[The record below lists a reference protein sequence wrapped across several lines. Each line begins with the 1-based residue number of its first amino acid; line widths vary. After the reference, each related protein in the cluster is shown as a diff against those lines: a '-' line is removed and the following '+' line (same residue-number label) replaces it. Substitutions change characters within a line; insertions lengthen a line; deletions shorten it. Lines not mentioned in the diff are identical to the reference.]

1 MMVRRPRAS
10 RALRVFDRLRQA
22 ALIGPGTL
30 ALSMAIVPNAAY
42 AQETIKIGVPV
53 PLSGSYATAGKDI
66 LNGAQLA
73 ANDINAKGG
82 VLGKKIELV
91 PEDDKC
97 DADAAASAAQTLV
110 NEGVVAVAGGYCSSA
125 ALPELRVFH
134 GAGLAYVMDAS
145 TNPELTEKGWG
156 DAFRT
161 IGRDD
166 EQGPFAAKFMKE
178 VLHAKSVAVIND
190 NTTYSKGLAD
200 NTVDALKKQGIDVV
214 YNDAVTP
221 GQMDYADVAKNVG
234 DLKPDVVYYTGYY
247 PEAAL
252 LARDV
257 RQLKLPVK
265 TLMGGDGTTD
275 PTLLRTA
282 GSAAKG
288 MICTTAPLPQFL
300 SSPKARR
307 FVADYKKA
315 YGASTPGPYSIY
327 EYDAVSVTAQ
337 AIADA
342 KSMKPADIV
351 AALHKLSNFKGATG
365 DIAFNEK
372 GDRSHAVYMAVIAE
386 GEKFKAYRLLD
397 SDGRWVSPK

>member
-1 MMVRRPRAS
+1 MMVRHLRTS
-10 RALRVFDRLRQA
+10 RVSDRLRQVA
-22 ALIGPGTL
+22 GALG
-30 ALSMAIVPNAAY
+30 LSIAIAPNAAH

-53 PLSGSYATAGKDI
+53 PLSGSYSTAGKDI

-91 PEDDKC
+91 PEDDQC
-97 DADAAASAAQTLV
+97 DADTAAGAAQALV
-110 NEGVVAVAGGYCSSA
+110 GKGVVAVAGGYCSSA

-134 GAGLAYVMDAS
+134 GADLAYVMDAS
-145 TNPELTEKGWG
+145 TNPELTEKGWN

-200 NTVDALKKQGIDVV
+200 NAVDALKKQGLDVV

-221 GQMDYADVAKNVG
+221 GQMDYADVAKSVG

-252 LARDV
+252 LAKDV

-275 PTLLRTA
+275 PSLIRTA
-282 GSAAKG
+282 GPAAKG

-300 SSPKARR
+300 TNPKARR
-307 FVADYKKA
+307 FIADYKKA
-315 YGASTPGPYSIY
+315 YGADTTPGPYSIY

-342 KSMKPADIV
+342 KSTKPVDIV
-351 AALHKLSNFKGATG
+351 AALHKISNFKGATG
-365 DIAFNEK
+365 DITFNDK
-372 GDRSHAVYMAVIAE
+372 GDRTHAVYMAVIAE
-386 GEKFKAYRLLD
+386 GGKFQPYRQLEPG
-397 SDGRWVSPK
+397 GRWVAPK

>member
-1 MMVRRPRAS
+1 MMVRHLRRS
-10 RALRVFDRLRQA
+10 RALDRLRQA
-22 ALIGPGTL
+22 SLAGTGALAFSI
-30 ALSMAIVPNAAY
+30 AIAPNAAF

-53 PLSGSYATAGKDI
+53 PLSGSYVTAGKDI

-73 ANDINAKGG
+73 AGDINAKGG

-97 DADAAASAAQTLV
+97 DADAAAGAAQSLV
-110 NEGVVAVAGGYCSSA
+110 DKGVVAVAGGYCSSA

-145 TNPELTEKGWG
+145 TNPELTEKTWDG
-156 DAFRT
+156 AFRT

-200 NTVDALKKQGIDVV
+200 NTVEALKKQGVDVV

-221 GQMDYADVAKNVG
+221 GQMDYADAAKSVAE
-234 DLKPDVVYYTGYY
+234 LKPDVVYYTGYY

-252 LARDV
+252 LAKDV

-265 TLMGGDGTTD
+265 YLMGGDGTTD
-275 PTLLRTA
+275 PTLIQAA
-282 GSAAKG
+282 GQAAKG

-300 SSPKARR
+300 TSAKARR

-315 YGASTPGPYSIY
+315 YSHAPGPYSIY
-327 EYDAVSVTAQ
+327 EYDAVSVVAK

-342 KSMKPADIV
+342 KSTKPADIT
-351 AALHKLSNFKGATG
+351 AALHKISNFEGATG
-365 DIAFNEK
+365 DISFNEK
-372 GDRSHAVYMAVIAE
+372 GDRKNAVYMAVIAQ
-386 GEKFKAYRLLD
+386 GTDFKPYRELAANG
-397 SDGRWVSPK
+397 SWVSPKSK

>member
-1 MMVRRPRAS
+1 MMVRHLRRS
-10 RALRVFDRLRQA
+10 RALDRLRQA
-22 ALIGPGTL
+22 SLAGTGALAFSI
-30 ALSMAIVPNAAY
+30 AIAPSAAF

-53 PLSGSYATAGKDI
+53 PLSGSYVTAGKDI

-73 ANDINAKGG
+73 AGDINAKGG

-97 DADAAASAAQTLV
+97 DADAAAGAAQSLV
-110 NEGVVAVAGGYCSSA
+110 DKGVVAIAGGYCSSA

-134 GAGLAYVMDAS
+134 GAGLPYVMDAS
-145 TNPELTEKGWG
+145 TNPELTEKNWDG
-156 DAFRT
+156 AFRT

-200 NTVDALKKQGIDVV
+200 NTVDALKKQGVDVV

-221 GQMDYADVAKNVG
+221 GQMDYADAAKSVAE
-234 DLKPDVVYYTGYY
+234 LKPDVVYYTGYY

-252 LARDV
+252 LAKDV

-265 TLMGGDGTTD
+265 YLMGGDGTTD
-275 PTLLRTA
+275 PTLIQAA
-282 GSAAKG
+282 GQAAKG

-300 SSPKARR
+300 TSAKARR

-315 YGASTPGPYSIY
+315 YSHAPGPYSIY
-327 EYDAVSVTAQ
+327 EYDAVSVVAK

-342 KSMKPADIV
+342 KSTKPADIT
-351 AALHKLSNFKGATG
+351 AALHKISNFEGATG
-365 DIAFNEK
+365 DISFNEK
-372 GDRSHAVYMAVIAE
+372 GDRKNAVYMAVIAQ
-386 GEKFKAYRLLD
+386 GTDFKPYRELAANG
-397 SDGRWVSPK
+397 SWVSPKSK

>member
-1 MMVRRPRAS
+1 MMVRHLRTS
-10 RALRVFDRLRQA
+10 RVVDRLRYVA
-22 ALIGPGTL
+22 GALG
-30 ALSMAIVPNAAY
+30 LSMAIAPNAAH

-53 PLSGSYATAGKDI
+53 PLSGSYSTAGKDI

-97 DADAAASAAQTLV
+97 DADAAATAAQALV
-110 NEGVVAVAGGYCSSA
+110 DKGVVAVAGGYCSSA

-134 GAGLAYVMDAS
+134 GADLAYVMDAS
-145 TNPELTEKGWG
+145 TNPELTEKGWN

-200 NTVDALKKQGIDVV
+200 NAVDALKKQGVDVV

-221 GQMDYADVAKNVG
+221 GQMDYADVAKSVS

-275 PTLLRTA
+275 PTLIRTA

-300 SSPKARR
+300 ASAKARR
-307 FVADYKKA
+307 FIADYKKA
-315 YGASTPGPYSIY
+315 YGADATPGPYSIY

-342 KSMKPADIV
+342 KSTKPADIV
-351 AALHKLSNFKGATG
+351 AALHKISNFKGATG
-365 DIAFNEK
+365 DIAFNDK

-386 GEKFKAYRLLD
+386 GGKFKPYRRLD
-397 SDGRWVSPK
+397 PDGRWVTPK

>member
-1 MMVRRPRAS
+1 MMVRHPRAS
-10 RALRVFDRLRQA
+10 RVFDRLRQA
-22 ALIGPGTL
+22 ALVGTGAL
-30 ALSMAIVPNAAY
+30 ACSIAIVPTGAD
-42 AQETIKIGVPV
+42 AQETIKIGLPA
-53 PLSGSYATAGKDI
+53 PLTGSYAAAGKDI
-66 LNGAQLA
+66 VNGAQLA

-91 PEDDKC
+91 QEDDKC
-97 DADAAASAAQTLV
+97 DADAAAGAAQALV
-110 NEGVVAVAGGYCSSA
+110 DKGVVAVAGGYCSSA

-145 TNPELTEKGWG
+145 TNPALTEKGWG

-178 VLHAKSVAVIND
+178 VLHAKTVAVIND

-200 NTVDALKKQGIDVV
+200 NTVAALKKQGIDVV

-252 LARDV
+252 IAKDV
-257 RQLKLPVK
+257 RELKLPVK
-265 TLMGGDGTTD
+265 YLMGGDGTTD
-275 PTLLRTA
+275 PTLIRTA

-300 SSPKARR
+300 PGAKAHR
-307 FVADYKKA
+307 FISEYKKA
-315 YGASTPGPYSIY
+315 YGADAVPGPYSIY

-342 KSMKPADIV
+342 KSTKPADIV
-351 AALHKLSNFKGATG
+351 AALHKISNFKGATG
-365 DIAFNEK
+365 DITFNDK
-372 GDRSHAVYMAVIAE
+372 GDRTDAVYMAVIAE
-386 GEKFKAYRLLD
+386 GGTFKAYRRLD

>member
-1 MMVRRPRAS
+1 MMVRHLRRS
-10 RALRVFDRLRQA
+10 RVFNRLGQA
-22 ALIGPGTL
+22 SFVGAGAL
-30 ALSMAIVPNAAY
+30 ALSIAIAPNAAQ

-53 PLSGSYATAGKDI
+53 PLSGSYSTAGKDI

-73 ANDINAKGG
+73 ASDINAKGG

-97 DADAAASAAQTLV
+97 DADAAAGAAQALV
-110 NEGVVAVAGGYCSSA
+110 EKGVVAVAGGYCSSA

-145 TNPELTEKGWG
+145 TNPELTEKSWDG
-156 DAFRT
+156 AFRT

-200 NTVDALKKQGIDVV
+200 NTVEALKQQGLDVV

-221 GQMDYADVAKNVG
+221 GQMDYADAAKAVAE
-234 DLKPDVVYYTGYY
+234 LKPDVVYYTGYY

-252 LARDV
+252 LAKDV
-257 RQLKLPVK
+257 RELKLPVK
-265 TLMGGDGTTD
+265 YLMGGDGTTD
-275 PTLLRTA
+275 PTLIQTA
-282 GSAAKG
+282 GPAAKG

-300 SSPKARR
+300 TSAKARR

-315 YGASTPGPYSIY
+315 YPDRMPGPYSIY
-327 EYDAVSVTAQ
+327 EYDAVSVVAK

-342 KSMKPADIV
+342 KSAKPADII
-351 AALHKLSNFKGATG
+351 AALHKVSNFEGATG
-365 DIAFNEK
+365 DITFNEK
-372 GDRSHAVYMAVIAE
+372 GDRTNAVYMAVIAE
-386 GEKFKAYRLLD
+386 GGHFKPYRKLA
-397 SDGRWVSPK
+397 SNGSWVTPK

>member
-1 MMVRRPRAS
+1 MMVRHPRAS
-10 RALRVFDRLRQA
+10 RVFDRLRQA
-22 ALIGPGTL
+22 ALVGTGAL
-30 ALSMAIVPNAAY
+30 ACSIAIVPTGAD
-42 AQETIKIGVPV
+42 AQETIKIGLPA
-53 PLSGSYATAGKDI
+53 PLTGSYAAAGKDI
-66 LNGAQLA
+66 VNGAQLA

-91 PEDDKC
+91 QEDDKC
-97 DADAAASAAQTLV
+97 DADAAAGAAQALV
-110 NEGVVAVAGGYCSSA
+110 DKGVVAVAGGYCSSA

-145 TNPELTEKGWG
+145 TNPALTEKGWG

-178 VLHAKSVAVIND
+178 VLHAKTVAVIND

-200 NTVDALKKQGIDVV
+200 NTVAALKKQGIDVV

-252 LARDV
+252 IAKDV
-257 RQLKLPVK
+257 RELKLPVK
-265 TLMGGDGTTD
+265 YLMGGDGTTD
-275 PTLLRTA
+275 PTLIRNA

-300 SSPKARR
+300 PGAKAHR
-307 FVADYKKA
+307 FISEYKKA
-315 YGASTPGPYSIY
+315 YGADAVPGPYSIY

-342 KSMKPADIV
+342 KSTKPADIV
-351 AALHKLSNFKGATG
+351 AALHKISNFKGATG
-365 DIAFNEK
+365 DITFNDK
-372 GDRSHAVYMAVIAE
+372 GDRTDAVYMAVIAE
-386 GEKFKAYRLLD
+386 GGTFKAYRRLD

>member
-1 MMVRRPRAS
+1 MMVRHLRRS
-10 RALRVFDRLRQA
+10 RVFDRLWQA
-22 ALIGPGTL
+22 SLVGTGTL
-30 ALSMAIVPNAAY
+30 ALSIAIVPNAAF

-53 PLSGSYATAGKDI
+53 PLSGSYSTAGNDI
-66 LNGAQLA
+66 LNGAKLA
-73 ANDINAKGG
+73 ADDINAKGG

-91 PEDDKC
+91 QEDDKC
-97 DADAAASAAQTLV
+97 DADAAAGAAQALV
-110 NEGVVAVAGGYCSSA
+110 DKGVVAVAGGYCSSA
-125 ALPELRVFH
+125 ALPEMRVFH

-145 TNPELTEKGWG
+145 TNPGLTEKGWD

-166 EQGPFAAKFMKE
+166 EQGPFAAKLMKD

-200 NTVDALKKQGIDVV
+200 NTVDALKKEGVDVV

-221 GQMDYADVAKNVG
+221 GQMDYADVAKNVA

-247 PEAAL
+247 PEAAA
-252 LARDV
+252 LAKDV

-265 TLMGGDGTTD
+265 YLMGGDGTTD
-275 PTLLRTA
+275 PTLIRTA
-282 GSAAKG
+282 GSSAKG

-300 SSPKARR
+300 TNAKAKR

-315 YGASTPGPYSIY
+315 YNTGPGPYSIY
-327 EYDAVSVTAQ
+327 EYDAVSVVAK

-342 KSMKPADIV
+342 KSTKPADIV
-351 AALHKLSNFKGATG
+351 AALHKVSNFDGATG
-365 DIAFNEK
+365 DITFNEK
-372 GDRSHAVYMAVIAE
+372 GDRANAVYMAVIAE
-386 GEKFKAYRLLD
+386 GGNFKAYREL
-397 SDGRWVSPK
+397 GPNGHWVSPK

>member
-1 MMVRRPRAS
+1 MMVRHLRVS
-10 RALRVFDRLRQA
+10 RVFDRLRQA
-22 ALIGPGTL
+22 AAIGPGTL
-30 ALSMAIVPNAAY
+30 ALSIAIVPHAAS

-53 PLSGSYATAGKDI
+53 PLSGSYETAGKDI

-97 DADAAASAAQTLV
+97 DPDAAAGAAQTLI
-110 NEGVVAVAGGYCSSA
+110 GKGIVAVAGGYCSSA
-125 ALPELRVFH
+125 AMPELRVFH
-134 GAGLAYVMDAS
+134 GAGLPYVLDAS
-145 TNPELTEKGWG
+145 TNPELTEKGWN
-156 DAFRT
+156 DVFRT

-200 NTVDALKKQGIDVV
+200 NTVDALKKEGVDVV

-252 LARDV
+252 LAKDV

-275 PTLLRTA
+275 PTLIRTA

-307 FVADYKKA
+307 FIVDYKKA
-315 YGASTPGPYSIY
+315 YGADAMPGPYSIY

-342 KSMKPADIV
+342 KSTKAADIV
-351 AALHKLSNFKGATG
+351 AALHKVSNFKGATG
-365 DIAFNEK
+365 DISFNEK

-386 GEKFKAYRLLD
+386 GGKFKAYRLLD
-397 SDGRWVSPK
+397 TDGRWVSPK